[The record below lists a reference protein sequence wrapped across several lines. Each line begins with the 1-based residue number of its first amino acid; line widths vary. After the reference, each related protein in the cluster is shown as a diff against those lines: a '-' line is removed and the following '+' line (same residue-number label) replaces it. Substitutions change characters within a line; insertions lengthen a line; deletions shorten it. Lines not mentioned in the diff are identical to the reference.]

1 MIRKTILTT
10 LAAAALSAAAMGA
23 SATTAS
29 AGFKIY
35 LGHGGFYGHNYG
47 YNTGYVYGGSYRK
60 CRLKRKHIRVWS
72 NYYYRYVTKVIY
84 VKKCHRY
91 YY

>member
-29 AGFKIY
+29 AGIKIF
-35 LGHGGFYGHNYG
+35 LGGGFYGHGYG

-84 VKKCHRY
+84 VKKCRRIY
-91 YY
+91 Y